1 MVSPPSVPPLL
12 LVLCLVAL
20 CVLLARR
27 LRAARRRQARLEEA
41 SARLAALEDALHGCG
56 SVVWVLDWSLGR
68 GVVFAGRGSGG
79 TVERETLDLEE
90 ALSQVHP
97 DDLGAV
103 TVALNGHARDASA
116 RCRADFRVADPDGNG
131 TWRWMELVGAALTR
145 DADGQARRMAGVI
158 RDIGERKAAEE
169 ALTASERL
177 YRTIVEDQT
186 DLICR
191 STREGVLTF
200 VNDAYAQA
208 FGRAAAELVGKDFF
222 QLIPEADR
230 QPLLDHLATITLDH
244 PIVTT
249 EHRVVLPDGSLGWQR
264 WVDRGLFDA
273 RGGLVEFQSVGRD
286 VTRHKEAEQALAES
300 EEKYRR
306 VFETTADAMLLMD
319 HETRRILDA
328 NTAACRLYGYR
339 RDELVGLDVSILSA
353 EPTRTIASIGNGD
366 PYVPLRHHLRKD
378 GAVFPVEISMTVSPQ
393 GGRQLCVCLLRD
405 ISGRVQAEREKE
417 EFLATVA
424 HELKTPLTSLHGAL
438 GLLQARGEALGQ
450 DQRESLLT
458 IAQANSQRLIR
469 LIRDI
474 LDNER
479 LRAGKMVF
487 RREAVRLGQTL
498 GQATEEM
505 RFQARTREVSLAL
518 ALPGEEV
525 EAWADP
531 DRVEQVVIN
540 LLSNAVKHSP
550 AGGSVTVR
558 LTAGEGRAR
567 VSVQDQGPG
576 IPAEVQPLVF
586 QRFTPAAGGVR
597 AGQGGSGLG
606 LSIAKALVEKQGGRM
621 GFTSAEGQGAEFW
634 FELPLAGP
642 EAGHGR

>member
-12 LVLCLVAL
+12 VLVFLAGL

-27 LRAARRRQARLEEA
+27 LRTARRRQAGLEEA
-41 SARLAALEDALHGCG
+41 AARLAALEDALHGCG

-68 GVVFAGRGSGG
+68 GVVFAGRASGG
-79 TVERETLDLEE
+79 KVERETLDLEE

-103 TVALNGHARDASA
+103 TAALNGHARDPSA
-116 RCRADFRVADPDGNG
+116 RCRADFRVADPEGNG
-131 TWRWMELVGAALTR
+131 TWRWMELVGAAFSR
-145 DADGQARRMAGVI
+145 DPEGQAVRMAGVI
-158 RDIGERKAAEE
+158 RDIGERKEAEE
-169 ALTASERL
+169 ALAASERL

-191 STREGVLTF
+191 STCEGVLTF
-200 VNDAYAQA
+200 VNDAYARA
-208 FGRAAAELVGKDFF
+208 FGREAAEMVGRNFF
-222 QLIPEADR
+222 QLIPEEDR
-230 QPLLDHLATITLDH
+230 QPLRDHLATITLDH
-244 PIVTT
+244 PIVST

-319 HETRRILDA
+319 HGTRRILDA

-353 EPTRTIASIGNGD
+353 EPARTIASIGNGD

-378 GAVFPVEISMTVSPQ
+378 GAVFPVEISMTLSPQ
-393 GGRQLCVCLLRD
+393 GDRKLCVCLLRD
-405 ISGRVQAEREKE
+405 ITGRVQAEREKE

-438 GLLQARGEALGQ
+438 GLLQARAESLGQ

-487 RREAVRLGQTL
+487 RREAVRLGQAL
-498 GQATEEM
+498 GQATGEM
-505 RFQARTREVSLAL
+505 RFQARTREVTLAL
-518 ALPGEEV
+518 SLPGEEV

-550 AGGSVTVR
+550 AGSSVAVR

-586 QRFTPAAGGVR
+586 ERFTQASGGVR
-597 AGQGGSGLG
+597 SGQGGSGLG

-634 FELPLAGP
+634 FELPLAGQD
-642 EAGHGR
+642 AGHGR